1 MVTSL
6 LISFASWES
15 SVIDDVMRVLLVIEL
30 STDLGKSFHKANIL
44 MVLISES
51 NSSVEHI
58 WDACVT
64 RLLIHEVRYVPD
76 TKLVKLTYEPVFES
90 FREIVIPSGDDSMS
104 AKLDTSFWNITVN
117 CKFLSNLLRAV

>member
-1 MVTSL
+1 
-6 LISFASWES
+6 
-15 SVIDDVMRVLLVIEL
+15 MRVLLVIEL

-58 WDACVT
+58 WDACVA

-76 TKLVKLTYEPVFES
+76 TKLVKLTYGPVFES